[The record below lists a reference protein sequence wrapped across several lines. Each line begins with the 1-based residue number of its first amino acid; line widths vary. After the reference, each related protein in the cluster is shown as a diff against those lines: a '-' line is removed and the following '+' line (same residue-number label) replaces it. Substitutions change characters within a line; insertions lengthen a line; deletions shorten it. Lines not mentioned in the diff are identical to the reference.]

1 VNLGILEN
9 SRKPLYRWRWAL
21 ALTISAIA
29 IAVVGTALLHPSDA
43 KLRALLSTNKR
54 AFEQLLRMLAEDREI
69 ISLSPRF
76 ILWEHGE
83 ASGEAGG
90 YKQRDFDKGRWDQ
103 YRELL
108 AAIGSRDGLEVKK
121 DDGVIVFIESVLG
134 AFLSGTRKGIAYQ
147 YRPSLD
153 PSVKIVGNL
162 DDNAALP
169 EGEYLSPIGSGWY
182 IYFDKF

>member
-1 VNLGILEN
+1 MLEN
-9 SRKPLYRWRWAL
+9 SRRPLYRRGWAL
-21 ALTISAIA
+21 ALTILAIA
-29 IAVVGTALLHPSDA
+29 IAVVASALQHPSDA

-54 AFEQLLRMLAEDREI
+54 AFEQLLRMLAEDRDI
-69 ISLSPRF
+69 ISLSPEF
-76 ILWEHGE
+76 IFWEHGG
-83 ASGEAGG
+83 ASGWVPG
-90 YKQRDFDKGRWDQ
+90 YKHRDFDKGRWDQ

-121 DDGVIVFIESVLG
+121 YDGIIVFIESVHG

-153 PSVKIVGNL
+153 PSLNIVGSL

-169 EGEYLSPIGSGWY
+169 EGEYVSPIGSGWY

>member
-1 VNLGILEN
+1 M
-9 SRKPLYRWRWAL
+9 RRWRWAL
-21 ALTISAIA
+21 ALTILASAI
-29 IAVVGTALLHPSDA
+29 VLVGTALQHPTDA

-69 ISLSPRF
+69 IRLSPKF
-76 ILWEHGE
+76 ILWDHGE
-83 ASGEAGG
+83 ASGGVAG
-90 YKQRDFDKGRWDQ
+90 YKHRDFDKGRWDQ

-108 AAIGSRDGLEVKK
+108 AAIGSREGLVVKK
-121 DDGVIVFIESVLG
+121 DDGIIVFSESVLG
-134 AFLSGTRKGIAYQ
+134 AFLSGTSKGIAYQ

-153 PSVKIVGNL
+153 PSVKIVGSL